1 MTTDVTQ
8 RRKGSS
14 AKINWLD
21 EAPSTEL
28 MAFCPGCKALETLSF
43 GSRGLMATSRFTQ
56 KDGKVYHHCHS
67 GVPCRLYSLS

>member
-1 MTTDVTQ
+1 MSASVTQ
-8 RRKGSS
+8 RRKGNTD
-14 AKINWLD
+14 KINWLD
-21 EAPSTEL
+21 DAPSTEL

-43 GSRGLMATSRFTQ
+43 GSRGMMRTSRFAL